1 MTPSRRLDRSSDRAS
16 DPAPDPS
23 AQPPRGQAPAP
34 APQLLL
40 RTYSRGD
47 GLLGMR
53 PHGKFGPRGDSV
65 TLIRLLQAPT
75 RADHREQWA
84 ALALHSVDPE
94 MLQWR
99 GAGFGQA
106 LTPSWS
112 LEREDQFADFAAEDV
127 PRLREAGWEV
137 EIAPGFPHH
146 SQSIDSWELEAVPA
160 DGEASS
166 EQDRDQDR
174 MPALALS
181 RRKGAWLLSLGVMV
195 QGQRVDLAPMIWDLI
210 RKDRRWMSPEA
221 LSLMDDD
228 AIVSL
233 RAPGGK
239 RLHTPAA
246 PLKQLMTTLLEVLVA
261 QRSRRAPLALTSWQ
275 AARLSLMDGPDSRWH
290 LHGAQALRDLWTRLQ
305 DAGPPAPV
313 DEPPG
318 LGLQLRPYQRH
329 GLAWLQYLAAH
340 GLGGILA
347 DDMGLGKTAQ
357 ALAHLWVQKQ
367 AGRLTAPALV
377 VAPTSLMFN
386 WAQESARVAPGLRVA
401 SFAPPGDRSE
411 VLSALGQTDVLLCSY
426 GLVWRE
432 LRALSRHRFSV
443 LVVDEAQAVKN
454 PRSRAARALRRLT
467 ADQRLVL
474 TGTPLENHL
483 GELWTQFDFLLPG
496 YLGDSREFARHWRK
510 PIEQSGSLARAR
522 QLAQLVRPFIL
533 RRLKEDVA
541 PELPPLTV
549 VTQRIP
555 LQGRQRQL
563 YESVRIGADHLVR
576 RVLAREKMF
585 GDGLMSVLDA
595 MLKLRQV
602 CCDPRLVP
610 GLTPPPGMEA
620 AKLDWLRREVPAMVA
635 EGRRLLVFSQ
645 FTGMLGLIRDAMN
658 EAGIAWLSLTGD
670 TPASQR
676 GEVVQ
681 RFQAGEV
688 PVMLVSLKA
697 GGVGLTLT
705 AADTV
710 LQVDPWWNPAV
721 DAQAMARA
729 HRIGQTRPVFVH
741 QLVIEGSIEERM
753 LELQQRKQALA
764 DGLLGRD
771 DGEVLAKFSPADIER
786 LLAPLMD
793 DGDEAG

>member
-1 MTPSRRLDRSSDRAS
+1 MTDHR
-16 DPAPDPS
+16 
-23 AQPPRGQAPAP
+23 PPR
-34 APQLLL
+34 LLL

-47 GLLGMR
+47 GLLGLR
-53 PHGKFGPRGDSV
+53 PHGKLGPRGDSV

-75 RADHREQWA
+75 RAEHRQQWS
-84 ALALHSVDPE
+84 ALPLQPLDPQ

-99 GAGFGQA
+99 ASGFGHA
-106 LTPSWS
+106 LSPSWT
-112 LEREDQFADFAAEDV
+112 LEREDQFADFAAEDL
-127 PRLREAGWEV
+127 PRLRDAGWEV
-137 EIAPGFPHH
+137 EIAPGFAHH
-146 SQSIDSWELEAVPA
+146 SQPIDDWAMEAVPA
-160 DGEASS
+160 DGEPLP
-166 EQDRDQDR
+166 DDQDR
-174 MPALALS
+174 LPALALS
-181 RRKGAWLLSLGVMV
+181 RRKGSWLLSLGVMV
-195 QGQRVDLAPMIWDLI
+195 QGQRVDLAPMMWDLI
-210 RKDRRWMSPEA
+210 RRDRRWVSAEA
-221 LSLMDDD
+221 LAEMDDD

-239 RLHTPAA
+239 RLHTTAA
-246 PLKQLMTTLLEVLVA
+246 PLKQLMLTLLEVLVA
-261 QRSRRAPLALTSWQ
+261 QRSRRAPLMLTSWQ
-275 AARLSLMDGPDSRWH
+275 AARLSMLEGPDSRWQ
-290 LHGAQALRDLWTRLQ
+290 LQGAQALRALWTRLRR
-305 DAGPPAPV
+305 AGPPAAV
-313 DEPPG
+313 DEPTG

-329 GLAWLQYLAAH
+329 GLAWLQYLADH
-340 GLGGILA
+340 QLGGILA

-367 AGRLTAPALV
+367 AGRLDAPALV
-377 VAPTSLMFN
+377 VAPTSLLFN
-386 WAQESARVAPGLRVA
+386 WAQEAQRVAPGLRVA
-401 SFAPPGDRSE
+401 SLSAPGERGE
-411 VLSALGQTDVLLCSY
+411 VLAALAHTDVLLCSY

-454 PRSRAARALRRLT
+454 PRSRAARALRRLP
-467 ADQRLVL
+467 AEQRLVL

-483 GELWTQFDFLLPG
+483 GELWTQFDFLMPG
-496 YLGDSREFARHWRK
+496 YLGDSREFTRHWRK

-541 PELPPLTV
+541 PELPPLTI
-549 VTQRIP
+549 VTQRIA

-576 RVLAREKMF
+576 RVLAQQKLF

-610 GLTPPPGMEA
+610 GLTLPPGMEA
-620 AKLDWLRREVPAMVA
+620 AKLDWLRQQIPALVA

-645 FTGMLGLIRDAMN
+645 FTGMLALIRDALEEIGMP
-658 EAGIAWLSLTGD
+658 WLSLTGD

-676 GEVVQ
+676 GDVVQ

-710 LQVDPWWNPAV
+710 IQVDPWWNPAV

-753 LELQQRKQALA
+753 LELQQRKKALA

-771 DGEVLAKFSPADIER
+771 DGEALEKFSPADIER
-786 LLAPLMD
+786 LLAPLLD
-793 DGDEAG
+793 DGDEMG

>member
-1 MTPSRRLDRSSDRAS
+1 
-16 DPAPDPS
+16 
-23 AQPPRGQAPAP
+23 
-34 APQLLL
+34 
-40 RTYSRGD
+40 
-47 GLLGMR
+47 
-53 PHGKFGPRGDSV
+53 
-65 TLIRLLQAPT
+65 
-75 RADHREQWA
+75 
-84 ALALHSVDPE
+84 
-94 MLQWR
+94 
-99 GAGFGQA
+99 
-106 LTPSWS
+106 
-112 LEREDQFADFAAEDV
+112 
-127 PRLREAGWEV
+127 
-137 EIAPGFPHH
+137 
-146 SQSIDSWELEAVPA
+146 
-160 DGEASS
+160 
-166 EQDRDQDR
+166 
-174 MPALALS
+174 
-181 RRKGAWLLSLGVMV
+181 
-195 QGQRVDLAPMIWDLI
+195 VDLAPMIWDLI
-210 RKDRRWMSPEA
+210 RKDRRWISAEA

-246 PLKQLMTTLLEVLVA
+246 PLKQLMMTLLEVLLA
-261 QRSRRAPLALTSWQ
+261 QRSRRAPLTLTSWQ
-275 AARLSLMDGPDSRWH
+275 AARLSLLDGPDSRWH
-290 LHGAQALRDLWTRLQ
+290 LHGAQALRDLWTRLR

-313 DEPPG
+313 DDPPG
-318 LGLQLRPYQRH
+318 LGLRLRPYQRH

-340 GLGGILA
+340 DLGGILA

-367 AGRLTAPALV
+367 SGRLTAPALV
-377 VAPTSLMFN
+377 VAPTSLLFN
-386 WAQESARVAPGLRVA
+386 WAQEAARVAPGLRVA
-401 SFAPPGDRSE
+401 SFAHPAERSE
-411 VLSALGQTDVLLCSY
+411 VLAGLAQTDVLLCSY

-454 PRSRAARALRRLT
+454 PRSRAARALRRLP

-496 YLGDSREFARHWRK
+496 YLGDSREFTRHWRK
-510 PIEQSGSLARAR
+510 PIEQSGSLARGR

-533 RRLKEDVA
+533 RRLKADVA

-555 LQGRQRQL
+555 LKGHQRQL

-576 RVLAREKMF
+576 RVLAQQKLF

-610 GLTPPPGMEA
+610 GLTLPPGMEA
-620 AKLDWLRREVPAMVA
+620 AKLDWLRREVPVMVA

-645 FTGMLGLIRDAMN
+645 FTGMLALIRNALDDA
-658 EAGIAWLSLTGD
+658 GLAWLSLTGE

-676 GEVVQ
+676 EDVVR
-681 RFQAGEV
+681 RFQVGEV

-710 LQVDPWWNPAV
+710 IQVDPWWNPAV

-729 HRIGQTRPVFVH
+729 HRIGQTRPVFAH

-771 DGEVLAKFSPADIER
+771 DGEVLEKFSPADIER
-786 LLAPLMD
+786 MLAPLMD
-793 DGDEAG
+793 DGDEMG